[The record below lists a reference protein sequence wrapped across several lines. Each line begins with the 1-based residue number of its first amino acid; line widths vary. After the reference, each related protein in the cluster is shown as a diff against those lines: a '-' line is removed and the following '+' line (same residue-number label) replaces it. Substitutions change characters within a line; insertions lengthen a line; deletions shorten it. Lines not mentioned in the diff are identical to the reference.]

1 MLLGTT
7 NGYGKRVEY
16 DAFNAHGRG
25 TRGQMIYV
33 PDDVSGEVVG
43 AVSIAE
49 EDEAMI
55 ITSTGKTLKITAESV
70 RILGKAARGVRIVN
84 IGAPDF
90 VIGMDRVVNEPSAAM
105 IEGKADEAVEG
116 SLDKPVDAPI
126 ADLADEATYSPTNNE
141 NEE

>member
-1 MLLGTT
+1 
-7 NGYGKRVEY
+7 
-16 DAFNAHGRG
+16 
-25 TRGQMIYV
+25 MIYV

-90 VIGMDRVVNEPSAAM
+90 VIGMDRVVNEPSEALL
-105 IEGKADEAVEG
+105 EGKADEPEQ
-116 SLDKPVDAPI
+116 
-126 ADLADEATYSPTNNE
+126 ADRIDGIDEAAGATEAAETDSPVANANE
-141 NEE
+141 AESEE

>member
-1 MLLGTT
+1 
-7 NGYGKRVEY
+7 
-16 DAFNAHGRG
+16 
-25 TRGQMIYV
+25 MIYV

-90 VIGMDRVVNEPSAAM
+90 VIGMDRVVNEPNAELLEDKAEGQAEGLTEEAISAQVALPDA
-105 IEGKADEAVEG
+105 EAALGGDESPAESADEASSE
-116 SLDKPVDAPI
+116 
-126 ADLADEATYSPTNNE
+126 EMQNE
-141 NEE
+141 SEE